1 MLVFITDFI
10 IKADIEKKILG
21 KYLSNSQRKDI
32 SVLLVW
38 HQKCNK
44 AFLENFPNLKVII
57 RYGVGVDNID
67 LNYAKKN
74 NIKVANTPDY
84 GVDEVSDTAITF
96 LMMLTR
102 KNHEYNEELKNLN
115 DYQNIWQERR
125 KKEILRSSHHN
136 VCSIGAGRIGSSF
149 IKKARA
155 IGFNTFFYDPF
166 LPSGYDKVL
175 NSKRLYTLDDVA
187 KTCNIISVHCPMN
200 KNNYN
205 LLDENFFKKL
215 KKGSMIINTARG
227 GIINEENLSKYI
239 ISKKIYFA
247 ADVLEEEPL
256 KRNHKLMKLWTSNK
270 YTNQIFINPH
280 TAFYSKQAFI
290 EMRSSAAKNALSF
303 IRNGKIFNQII

>member
-125 KKEILRSSHHN
+125 KKKYLDLLIIMYALLELVELDRALLKRQGQLVLIL
-136 VCSIGAGRIGSSF
+136 F
-149 IKKARA
+149 
-155 IGFNTFFYDPF
+155 
-166 LPSGYDKVL
+166 
-175 NSKRLYTLDDVA
+175 
-187 KTCNIISVHCPMN
+187 
-200 KNNYN
+200 
-205 LLDENFFKKL
+205 
-215 KKGSMIINTARG
+215 SMIRFYLVDMI
-227 GIINEENLSKYI
+227 KY
-239 ISKKIYFA
+239 
-247 ADVLEEEPL
+247 
-256 KRNHKLMKLWTSNK
+256 
-270 YTNQIFINPH
+270 
-280 TAFYSKQAFI
+280 
-290 EMRSSAAKNALSF
+290 
-303 IRNGKIFNQII
+303 